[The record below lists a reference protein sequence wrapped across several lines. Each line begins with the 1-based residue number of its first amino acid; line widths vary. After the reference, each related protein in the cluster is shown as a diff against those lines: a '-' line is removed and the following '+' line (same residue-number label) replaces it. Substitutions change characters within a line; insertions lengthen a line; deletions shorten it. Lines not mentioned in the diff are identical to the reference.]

1 MAGRVSGGQ
10 TLTPNPNVVAPAG
23 RGDGRWGAN
32 GGGITPIGG
41 GNSGQTGWDTPEAE
55 ALARGITATTYQ
67 FDNNKRSVEA
77 GLSNTAIKASVA
89 DSSLPSG
96 NSNSG

>member
-1 MAGRVSGGQ
+1 MTGSVSGGQ
-10 TLTPNPNVVAPAG
+10 KLTPNPNINAPAG

-41 GNSGQTGWDTPEAE
+41 GTSGQTGWDTPEGE
-55 ALARGITATTYQ
+55 ALSRGITATTYQ
-67 FDNNKRSVEA
+67 FDKNKRSVEQ
-77 GLSNTAIKASVA
+77 GLSNTALKTSTA